1 MPTNS
6 KVGVSDIAKHAGV
19 SIGTVSNYLNY
30 PERVSETLKA
40 KIGAAIQEL
49 GYVPR
54 RAAPS
59 PAQTTT
65 GTPIIG
71 YVMTDIEHSL
81 FSFIFE
87 GAQEVCEE
95 NGMQIIGLNASS
107 DLERQH
113 ELIRTLIGMK
123 VAGILLSTV
132 QDSAEDVAAA
142 RAANIPIIL
151 IDYTNPYGGTPVCSI
166 LENNVSVGRI
176 AAEELIHT
184 ECKRI
189 AFAAHSFDYEAI
201 QDRQLGVEKAVAQA
215 GDGVTFQLIDSGGL
229 MVEDGRQLG
238 MELSDRA
245 EQMRREDSDN
255 SSVPDIPI
263 PDGIVAGNDTLAMGL
278 LASLHERGV
287 LRVPDDISV
296 IGTEDMWF
304 QAISPIPLT
313 VVQAPGIDMGRKAMT
328 QLLDYAENP
337 VSHVHG
343 TTLIEP
349 TLIRRASTRA

>member
-1 MPTNS
+1 
-6 KVGVSDIAKHAGV
+6 
-19 SIGTVSNYLNY
+19 
-30 PERVSETLKA
+30 
-40 KIGAAIQEL
+40 
-49 GYVPR
+49 
-54 RAAPS
+54 
-59 PAQTTT
+59 
-65 GTPIIG
+65 
-71 YVMTDIEHSL
+71 MTDIEHSL

-151 IDYTNPYGGTPVCSI
+151 IDHTNPYGGTPVCSI

-201 QDRQLGVEKAVAQA
+201 QDRQLVVEKAVAQA
-215 GDGVTFQLIDSGGL
+215 GDGVTF
-229 MVEDGRQLG
+229 
-238 MELSDRA
+238 
-245 EQMRREDSDN
+245 
-255 SSVPDIPI
+255 
-263 PDGIVAGNDTLAMGL
+263 
-278 LASLHERGV
+278 
-287 LRVPDDISV
+287 
-296 IGTEDMWF
+296 
-304 QAISPIPLT
+304 
-313 VVQAPGIDMGRKAMT
+313 
-328 QLLDYAENP
+328 
-337 VSHVHG
+337 
-343 TTLIEP
+343 
-349 TLIRRASTRA
+349 

>member
-1 MPTNS
+1 M
-6 KVGVSDIAKHAGV
+6 
-19 SIGTVSNYLNY
+19 
-30 PERVSETLKA
+30 
-40 KIGAAIQEL
+40 
-49 GYVPR
+49 
-54 RAAPS
+54 
-59 PAQTTT
+59 
-65 GTPIIG
+65 
-71 YVMTDIEHSL
+71 
-81 FSFIFE
+81 
-87 GAQEVCEE
+87 
-95 NGMQIIGLNASS
+95 
-107 DLERQH
+107 
-113 ELIRTLIGMK
+113 
-123 VAGILLSTV
+123 
-132 QDSAEDVAAA
+132 
-142 RAANIPIIL
+142 
-151 IDYTNPYGGTPVCSI
+151 
-166 LENNVSVGRI
+166 ENNVSVGRI

-304 QAISPIPLT
+304 QAISPMPLT

>member
-151 IDYTNPYGGTPVCSI
+151 IDHTNPYGGTPVCSI

-201 QDRQLGVEKAVAQA
+201 QHRQLGVEKAVAQA
-215 GDGVTFQLIDSGGL
+215 GDGVPFQLSDSGGL
-229 MVEDGRQLG
+229 MVE
-238 MELSDRA
+238 
-245 EQMRREDSDN
+245 
-255 SSVPDIPI
+255 V
-263 PDGIVAGNDTLAMGL
+263 
-278 LASLHERGV
+278 
-287 LRVPDDISV
+287 
-296 IGTEDMWF
+296 
-304 QAISPIPLT
+304 
-313 VVQAPGIDMGRKAMT
+313 
-328 QLLDYAENP
+328 
-337 VSHVHG
+337 
-343 TTLIEP
+343 
-349 TLIRRASTRA
+349 

>member
-1 MPTNS
+1 
-6 KVGVSDIAKHAGV
+6 
-19 SIGTVSNYLNY
+19 
-30 PERVSETLKA
+30 
-40 KIGAAIQEL
+40 
-49 GYVPR
+49 
-54 RAAPS
+54 
-59 PAQTTT
+59 
-65 GTPIIG
+65 
-71 YVMTDIEHSL
+71 MTDIEHSL

-151 IDYTNPYGGTPVCSI
+151 IDHTNPYGGTPVCSI

-263 PDGIVAGNDTLAMGL
+263 PDGIVAGNGY
-278 LASLHERGV
+278 
-287 LRVPDDISV
+287 
-296 IGTEDMWF
+296 IGDG
-304 QAISPIPLT
+304 A
-313 VVQAPGIDMGRKAMT
+313 VG
-328 QLLDYAENP
+328 
-337 VSHVHG
+337 
-343 TTLIEP
+343 EP
-349 TLIRRASTRA
+349 S